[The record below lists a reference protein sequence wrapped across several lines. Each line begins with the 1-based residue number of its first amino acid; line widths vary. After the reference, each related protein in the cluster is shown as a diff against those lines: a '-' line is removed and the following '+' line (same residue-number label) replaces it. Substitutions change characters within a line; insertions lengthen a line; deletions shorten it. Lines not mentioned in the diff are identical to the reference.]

1 MGKSLAPDHMVGKQ
15 TVGLGLELELLEAYI
30 KLHLSFCMYTLTW
43 MKVLGVWKAE
53 SLIPR
58 ESQFF
63 LLSHASSPA

>member
-1 MGKSLAPDHMVGKQ
+1 MGKSLTPDHMVGEQ

-53 SLIPR
+53 SLIP
-58 ESQFF
+58 
-63 LLSHASSPA
+63 